1 MKEKRVSLMKAKQM
15 WKAFQKGKPT
25 PEELKREGFD
35 EVYFVKE

>member
-15 WKAFQKGKPT
+15 WKAFQKSKPT